1 MPNSITTP
9 QNTSKITNIYQH
21 YNLLF
26 IMTSS
31 ILTIDIELE
40 IKIIQDEEI
49 GKNNTN
55 FLAILFFSKSSF
67 NHHGIMLELCFLSN
81 YVLPSL

>member
-1 MPNSITTP
+1 MPSSITTP

-26 IMTSS
+26 
-31 ILTIDIELE
+31 LTIDIELE

>member
-1 MPNSITTP
+1 MPNSITT
-9 QNTSKITNIYQH
+9 QNTSKITNIYQL

-26 IMTSS
+26 
-31 ILTIDIELE
+31 LTIDIELE

-55 FLAILFFSKSSF
+55 FLAVLF
-67 NHHGIMLELCFLSN
+67 
-81 YVLPSL
+81 LPNQALITTE